1 LPLVVAEVVDTAV
14 VDIVVIVVDLGVVIG
29 EGVEVEIVVD
39 ADIEV
44 DVDVLQDT
52 KSSEIA
58 IRPVNI
64 IQIVPFF
71 I

>member
-1 LPLVVAEVVDTAV
+1 
-14 VDIVVIVVDLGVVIG
+14 VDLGVVIG